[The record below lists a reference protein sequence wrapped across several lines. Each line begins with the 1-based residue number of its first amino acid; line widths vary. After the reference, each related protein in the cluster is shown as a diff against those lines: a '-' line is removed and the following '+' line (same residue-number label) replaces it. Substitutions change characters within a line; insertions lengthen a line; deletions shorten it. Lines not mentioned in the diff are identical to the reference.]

1 MVIAYLRVTIDKQH
15 LERQK
20 DEITRYASANGLEIS
35 KWITDIVDGKR
46 KESEPT
52 LFRVLDRM
60 KKGDKV
66 IITDIA
72 RFGRTLSE
80 VMTLLSKCMTL
91 GVHVYSIN
99 DRYLLDDSL
108 NTEVVSTTCNLVS
121 EIEHHLMSVRTKEAL
136 NHKKEKEGLQLGR
149 PKGTD
154 AKQSL
159 LDANKDEVM
168 NMLERGDT
176 VVMICKHFTCPEI
189 LITSSKGITGFR
201 TSLFSAYK
209 SRLVCL

>member
-35 KWITDIVDGKR
+35 KWITDIVDGTR

-176 VVMICKHFTCPEI
+176 VVMICKHFNVSRNTYYQF
-189 LITSSKGITGFR
+189 KRNYGI
-201 TSLFSAYK
+201 
-209 SRLVCL
+209 

>member
-52 LFRVLDRM
+52 LFRVLKKK

-176 VVMICKHFTCPEI
+176 VVMICKHFNVSRNTYYQF
-189 LITSSKGITGFR
+189 KRNYGI
-201 TSLFSAYK
+201 
-209 SRLVCL
+209 

>member
-176 VVMICKHFTCPEI
+176 VVMICKHFNVCRNTYYQF
-189 LITSSKGITGFR
+189 KRNYGI
-201 TSLFSAYK
+201 
-209 SRLVCL
+209 

>member
-121 EIEHHLMSVRTKEAL
+121 EREHHLMSVRTKEAL

-176 VVMICKHFTCPEI
+176 VVMICKHFNVSRNTYYQF
-189 LITSSKGITGFR
+189 KRNYGI
-201 TSLFSAYK
+201 
-209 SRLVCL
+209 

>member
-1 MVIAYLRVTIDKQH
+1 MVIAYLRVIIDRQH

-20 DEITRYASANGLEIS
+20 DEITRYASANGWEIS

-46 KESEPT
+46 MESEPT

-176 VVMICKHFTCPEI
+176 IVMICKHFNVSRNTYYQF
-189 LITSSKGITGFR
+189 KRNYGI
-201 TSLFSAYK
+201 
-209 SRLVCL
+209 

>member
-1 MVIAYLRVTIDKQH
+1 MVIAYLRVTVDKQH

-176 VVMICKHFTCPEI
+176 VVMICKHFNVTRN
-189 LITSSKGITGFR
+189 TYYQFKRNYGI
-201 TSLFSAYK
+201 
-209 SRLVCL
+209 

>member
-1 MVIAYLRVTIDKQH
+1 MVIAYLRVTIDRQH

-20 DEITRYASANGLEIS
+20 DEITRYASANGWEIS

-46 KESEPT
+46 MESEPT

-80 VMTLLSKCMTL
+80 VMTLLSKCMTV

-176 VVMICKHFTCPEI
+176 IVMICKHFNVSRNTYYQF
-189 LITSSKGITGFR
+189 KRNYGI
-201 TSLFSAYK
+201 
-209 SRLVCL
+209 

>member
-176 VVMICKHFTCPEI
+176 VVMICKHFNV
-189 LITSSKGITGFR
+189 
-201 TSLFSAYK
+201 
-209 SRLVCL
+209 SRNTYYQFKRNYGL

>member
-176 VVMICKHFTCPEI
+176 VVMICKHFNVSRNTYYQI
-189 LITSSKGITGFR
+189 
-201 TSLFSAYK
+201 K
-209 SRLVCL
+209 SNYGN

>member
-15 LERQK
+15 LETQK

-176 VVMICKHFTCPEI
+176 VVMICKHFNVSRNTYYQF
-189 LITSSKGITGFR
+189 KRNYGI
-201 TSLFSAYK
+201 
-209 SRLVCL
+209 

>member
-176 VVMICKHFTCPEI
+176 GVMICKHFNVSRNTYYQF
-189 LITSSKGITGFR
+189 KRNYGI
-201 TSLFSAYK
+201 
-209 SRLVCL
+209 

>member
-20 DEITRYASANGLEIS
+20 DEITRYASANGLGIS
-35 KWITDIVDGKR
+35 KWITDVVDGKR

-176 VVMICKHFTCPEI
+176 IVMICKHFNVSRNTYYQF
-189 LITSSKGITGFR
+189 KRNYGI
-201 TSLFSAYK
+201 
-209 SRLVCL
+209 

>member
-52 LFRVLDRM
+52 LFRVLVRM

-121 EIEHHLMSVRTKEAL
+121 EIEHNLMSVRTKEAL

-176 VVMICKHFTCPEI
+176 VVMICKHFNVSRNTYYQF
-189 LITSSKGITGFR
+189 KRNYGI
-201 TSLFSAYK
+201 
-209 SRLVCL
+209 

>member
-80 VMTLLSKCMTL
+80 VMTILSKCMTL

-159 LDANKDEVM
+159 LYANKDEVM

-176 VVMICKHFTCPEI
+176 VVMICKHFNVSRNTYYQF
-189 LITSSKGITGFR
+189 KRNYGI
-201 TSLFSAYK
+201 
-209 SRLVCL
+209 

>member
-168 NMLERGDT
+168 NMLDRGDS
-176 VVMICKHFTCPEI
+176 VVMICKHFNVSRYTYYQF
-189 LITSSKGITGFR
+189 KRNYGI
-201 TSLFSAYK
+201 
-209 SRLVCL
+209 

>member
-15 LERQK
+15 LKRQK

-176 VVMICKHFTCPEI
+176 VVMICKHFNVSRNTYYQF
-189 LITSSKGITGFR
+189 KRNYGI
-201 TSLFSAYK
+201 
-209 SRLVCL
+209 

>member
-72 RFGRTLSE
+72 LFGRTLSE

-176 VVMICKHFTCPEI
+176 VVMICKHFNVSRNTYYQF
-189 LITSSKGITGFR
+189 KRNYGI
-201 TSLFSAYK
+201 
-209 SRLVCL
+209 

>member
-176 VVMICKHFTCPEI
+176 VVMICQHFNVSRNTYYQF
-189 LITSSKGITGFR
+189 KRNYGI
-201 TSLFSAYK
+201 
-209 SRLVCL
+209 

>member
-159 LDANKDEVM
+159 LDSNKDEVM

-176 VVMICKHFTCPEI
+176 VVMICKHFNVSRNTYYQF
-189 LITSSKGITGFR
+189 KRNYGI
-201 TSLFSAYK
+201 
-209 SRLVCL
+209 

>member
-1 MVIAYLRVTIDKQH
+1 MIIAYLRVTIDKQH
-15 LERQK
+15 LETQK

-121 EIEHHLMSVRTKEAL
+121 EIEHNLMSVRTKEAL

-176 VVMICKHFTCPEI
+176 VVMICKHFNVSRNTYYQF
-189 LITSSKGITGFR
+189 KRNYGI
-201 TSLFSAYK
+201 
-209 SRLVCL
+209 

>member
-35 KWITDIVDGKR
+35 KWIIDIVDGKR

-176 VVMICKHFTCPEI
+176 VVMICKHFNVSRNTYYQF
-189 LITSSKGITGFR
+189 KRNYGI
-201 TSLFSAYK
+201 
-209 SRLVCL
+209 

>member
-99 DRYLLDDSL
+99 YRYLLDDSL

-121 EIEHHLMSVRTKEAL
+121 EIEHNLMSVRTKEAL

-176 VVMICKHFTCPEI
+176 VVMICKHFNVSRNTYYQF
-189 LITSSKGITGFR
+189 KRNYGI
-201 TSLFSAYK
+201 
-209 SRLVCL
+209 

>member
-1 MVIAYLRVTIDKQH
+1 MVIAYLRVTIDRQH

-20 DEITRYASANGLEIS
+20 DEITRYASANGWEIS

-46 KESEPT
+46 MESEPT

-80 VMTLLSKCMTL
+80 VMTILSKCMTV

-176 VVMICKHFTCPEI
+176 IVMICKHFNVSRNTYYQF
-189 LITSSKGITGFR
+189 KRNYGI
-201 TSLFSAYK
+201 
-209 SRLVCL
+209 

>member
-72 RFGRTLSE
+72 RFGRPLSE

-176 VVMICKHFTCPEI
+176 VVMICKHFNVSRNTYYQF
-189 LITSSKGITGFR
+189 KRNYGI
-201 TSLFSAYK
+201 
-209 SRLVCL
+209 

>member
-15 LERQK
+15 LVRQK

-176 VVMICKHFTCPEI
+176 VVMICKHFNVSRNTYYQF
-189 LITSSKGITGFR
+189 KRNYGI
-201 TSLFSAYK
+201 
-209 SRLVCL
+209 

>member
-46 KESEPT
+46 KESEPI

-176 VVMICKHFTCPEI
+176 VVMICKHFNVSRNTYYQF
-189 LITSSKGITGFR
+189 KRNYGI
-201 TSLFSAYK
+201 
-209 SRLVCL
+209 

>member
-72 RFGRTLSE
+72 RLGRTLSE

-176 VVMICKHFTCPEI
+176 VVMICKHFNVSRNTYYQF
-189 LITSSKGITGFR
+189 KRNYGI
-201 TSLFSAYK
+201 
-209 SRLVCL
+209 

>member
-176 VVMICKHFTCPEI
+176 IVMICKHFNVSRNTYYQF
-189 LITSSKGITGFR
+189 KRNYGI
-201 TSLFSAYK
+201 
-209 SRLVCL
+209 

>member
-176 VVMICKHFTCPEI
+176 VVMICKHFNVSRNTYYQFKRNYEI
-189 LITSSKGITGFR
+189 
-201 TSLFSAYK
+201 
-209 SRLVCL
+209 

>member
-46 KESEPT
+46 MESEPT

-176 VVMICKHFTCPEI
+176 IVMICKHFNVSRNTYYQF
-189 LITSSKGITGFR
+189 KRNYGI
-201 TSLFSAYK
+201 
-209 SRLVCL
+209 

>member
-80 VMTLLSKCMTL
+80 VLTLLSKCMTL

-176 VVMICKHFTCPEI
+176 VVMICKHFNVSRNTYYQF
-189 LITSSKGITGFR
+189 KRNYGI
-201 TSLFSAYK
+201 
-209 SRLVCL
+209 